1 MLLGH
6 NGLFHRYRILPFVC
20 ISHYF
25 DGFSNKNGI
34 VDYIFLGVTGV
45 IFKIMIYFS
54 LKRLF
59 LFVCLI

>member
-1 MLLGH
+1 MVCFTDIAFYPL
-6 NGLFHRYRILPFVC
+6 FVC
-20 ISHYF
+20 SHYF

-34 VDYIFLGVTGV
+34 VDCIFLGVTGV
-45 IFKIMIYFS
+45 IFQITIYFS